1 MLGMFIA
8 FRIDGDFVPDYL
20 GAFMF
25 VLYPLAG
32 AAVWLRLF
40 GIGRLGRPRRSET
53 VDRPAW

>member
-1 MLGMFIA
+1 MFIA